1 MRGKLRIYL
10 GAAPGVGKTY
20 AMLDEGR
27 RRMGRGTDVVVGF
40 VETHGRLHTAALLE
54 GLEVFPRRQ
63 ITYRGSTF
71 EEMDLA
77 GLLRRAPQV
86 VLVDE
91 LAHTNAPGVE
101 NEKRWQD
108 VEVLLDA
115 GIEVISTVNLQH
127 LESVN
132 DVVENIT
139 GVRQRETV
147 PDSFVHGAEQIQ
159 MVDMT
164 PEALRRRLAH
174 GNVYPAERID
184 AALTNFFRPGNL
196 AALRELALLWLADRV
211 DDELQ
216 SYRERHNIDHAWETR
231 ERIVVA
237 VTGTETSERLVRRAA
252 RMAARSRSELVGVH
266 VRRDDGLRAG
276 SDAGLDHA
284 VELLEELGGRFVEV
298 VASDV
303 ATALVSVARSENAT
317 QLMIGATSKSRL
329 ATLFQGSIVAR
340 CVNLAR
346 GEIDVHVISTEH
358 GEVETVSKP
367 SRWRSPF
374 PLPPQRVFA
383 SLGVGVVAFS
393 ILTWLLAGG
402 GTGTLALALSAYLL
416 VVIAVAAIGGLIP
429 GLLGALT
436 AFLVTNWE
444 FAPPI
449 HTFTIANPRDFLA
462 LLSFLAAA
470 LSVSTFVDIAARR
483 TDTALRAERD
493 ARALA
498 RLARHVSEGE
508 NALPAML
515 SEIVH
520 AFDLKGASLRR
531 AGDSAANA
539 MTIGDV
545 GDQATVLEIGEGF
558 ELVVDGRPLDPEGR
572 GLLVAVSAQLVVAIE
587 HRRLEA
593 EAGERQSLIEA
604 DELRASLLAA
614 VSHDLRTPLASIKA
628 AVTTILSAP
637 TKLTEEQLHL
647 LLEGINAETD
657 RLNGLVG
664 DLLDMSRIQE
674 GSVDL
679 VAVEVELGELAQ
691 RAVAEAVKGAEAPPG
706 AVTCRAEH
714 AVVVR
719 SDPVLIERII
729 CNLVLNAILH
739 GGGDNVVVDVD
750 AVGDVAAVR
759 VIDHGPGIPP
769 EQRAVVLRPFQ
780 RQGDVASG
788 RGVGLGL
795 AIADGFAES
804 LGGLLEIED
813 TPGGGCTMVLTIPMT
828 RPNHEPEPIP

>member
-1 MRGKLRIYL
+1 MSGKLRIYL

-27 RRMGRGTDVVVGF
+27 RRMDRGTDVVVGY

-54 GLEVFPRRQ
+54 GLEVFPRRR
-63 ITYRGSTF
+63 ITYRGTTL
-71 EEMDLA
+71 EEMDLP

-91 LAHTNAPGVE
+91 LAHTNAPGDE

-132 DVVENIT
+132 DVVQNIT
-139 GVRQRETV
+139 GIRQQETIPDAFVR
-147 PDSFVHGAEQIQ
+147 GADQIQ

-237 VTGTETSERLVRRAA
+237 VTGTEVSERLVRRGA

-284 VELLEELGGRFVEV
+284 VELLEEFGGRFVEV
-298 VASDV
+298 VGSDIAS
-303 ATALVSVARSENAT
+303 ALVTVARAENAT

-358 GEVETVSKP
+358 GEEDVPKKS

-374 PLPPQRVFA
+374 PLSLQRVIT

-393 ILTWLLAGG
+393 ALTWLLAGG
-402 GTGTLALALSAYLL
+402 GPGTLALALSSYLL
-416 VVIAVAAIGGLIP
+416 VVIAVAAIGGSVP

-444 FAPPI
+444 FTSPI

-498 RLARHVSEGE
+498 RLARHISEGE

-520 AFDLKGASLRR
+520 AFDLKGAALRKSG
-531 AGDSAANA
+531 ATGDGGMA
-539 MTIGDV
+539 IGDV
-545 GDQATVLEIGEGF
+545 AQQATVLEIGEGY
-558 ELVVDGRPLDPEGR
+558 ELVVAGRALDPEGR
-572 GLLVAVSAQLVVAIE
+572 GLLVAVSAQLVVALE
-587 HRRLEA
+587 HRRLAE
-593 EAGERQSLIEA
+593 EAGERQSLLEA
-604 DELRASLLAA
+604 DELRAALLAA

-628 AVTTILSAP
+628 AVTTILEAPAKLSA
-637 TKLTEEQLHL
+637 EQTRAL
-647 LLEGINAETD
+647 LDGIDAETD
-657 RLNGLVG
+657 RLNDLVG

-674 GSVDL
+674 GSVELASVKVDL
-679 VAVEVELGELAQ
+679 VELTE
-691 RAVAEAVKGAEAPPG
+691 RAITEAVKGAEAATD
-706 AVTCRAEH
+706 AVACH
-714 AVVVR
+714 ASNPVEVQ

-729 CNLVLNAILH
+729 CNLVLNAIVH
-739 GGGDNVVVDVD
+739 GGGDHVVVDVD
-750 AVGDVAAVR
+750 SVGDSAAVR
-759 VIDHGPGIPP
+759 VVDHGPGIPRDM
-769 EQRAVVLRPFQ
+769 RAIVLRPFQ

-788 RGVGLGL
+788 QGVGLGL

-804 LGGLLEIED
+804 LGGVLEIED
-813 TPGGGCTMVLTIPMT
+813 TPGGGCTMVLTIPKSL
-828 RPNHEPEPIP
+828 PSLEAGANQ

>member
-27 RRMGRGTDVVVGF
+27 RRMDRGTDVVVGY

-54 GLEVFPRRQ
+54 GLEIFPRRE

-71 EEMDLA
+71 EEMDVA

-91 LAHTNAPGVE
+91 LAHTNAPGDE

-108 VEVLLDA
+108 VEMLLDA

-139 GVRQRETV
+139 GIRQRETV
-147 PDSFVHGAEQIQ
+147 PDAFVRSADQIQ

-184 AALTNFFRPGNL
+184 AALTNFFRAGNL

-231 ERIVVA
+231 ERIVIA
-237 VTGTETSERLVRRAA
+237 VTGTETSERLIRRGA

-266 VRRDDGLRAG
+266 VRRDDGLRSA

-284 VELLEELGGRFVEV
+284 VELLEEFGGRFVEV
-298 VASDV
+298 VGSDV
-303 ATALVSVARSENAT
+303 ATALVTVARAENAT
-317 QLMIGATSKSRL
+317 QVMIGATSKSRL
-329 ATLFQGSIVAR
+329 ATLFQGSIVTR

-358 GEVETVSKP
+358 GEGEATRKP
-367 SRWRSPF
+367 GRWRSPF
-374 PLPPQRVFA
+374 PLPMQRVLWSLAVGTA
-383 SLGVGVVAFS
+383 SFTL
-393 ILTWLLAGG
+393 LTALLAGG
-402 GTGTLALALSAYLL
+402 GPGTLALALSAYLI

-444 FAPPI
+444 FAPPV

-462 LLSFLAAA
+462 LLSFLVAA
-470 LSVSTFVDIAARR
+470 LTVSTFVDIAARR

-498 RLARHVSEGE
+498 RLARHLSEGE

-531 AGDSAANA
+531 VGGSSDNA
-539 MTIGDV
+539 MTIGEV
-545 GDQATVLEIGEGF
+545 GERATVLEIGEGY
-558 ELVVDGRPLDPEGR
+558 ELAVDGRPLDPGGR
-572 GLLVAVSAQLVVAIE
+572 ELLVAVSAQLVVAIE
-587 HRRLEA
+587 HRRLAA

-614 VSHDLRTPLASIKA
+614 VSHDLRSPLASIKA
-628 AVTTILSAP
+628 AVTTILDTS
-637 TKLTEEQLHL
+637 TKLTEEQKNVL
-647 LLEGINAETD
+647 LKGIDAETD

-674 GSVDL
+674 GGVDL
-679 VAVEVELGELAQ
+679 VEVEVDLGELTE
-691 RAVAEAVKGAEAPPG
+691 RAIVEAVKGAEVAPG
-706 AVTCRAEH
+706 AVKCRAVRD
-714 AVVVR
+714 VVVK

-729 CNLVLNAILH
+729 CNLVLNAIVH
-739 GGGDNVVVDVD
+739 GGGDNVLVDVD
-750 AVGDVAAVR
+750 AVGDSATVR
-759 VIDHGPGIPP
+759 IIDHGPGIPR

-780 RQGDVASG
+780 RQSDAASD

-813 TPGGGCTMVLTIPMT
+813 TPGGGCTMVLTIPIK
-828 RPNHEPEPIP
+828 RPTDQSNPG